1 MNTIIS
7 QHRHEYE
14 RADRRAAPR
23 IQVGIRCPNCYG
35 PHVEQ
40 STRVECGHVPYSWH
54 GPEQSYVVYA
64 YSCQTCG
71 AEFVAGTTEHY
82 LRRHYA
88 H

>member
-1 MNTIIS
+1 MNTIS

-14 RADRRAAPR
+14 RSDRRAAPR
-23 IQVGIRCPNCYG
+23 TQVGIRCPNCCG

-54 GPEQSYVVYA
+54 GPEQSYAVYA

-82 LRRHYA
+82 LRHHYA